1 MTGVQ
6 TCTLPISMGAEP
18 GMDAGMGGMDAGME
32 PGMDTAGPDAM
43 NPAPAGGDEFGA
55 SDAAAGGPETAGR
68 AMRESKEQRRA
79 RKLAEAHSLM
89 AKLAK

>member
-1 MTGVQ
+1 M
-6 TCTLPISMGAEP
+6 
-18 GMDAGMGGMDAGME
+18 
-32 PGMDTAGPDAM
+32 M
-43 NPAPAGGDEFGA
+43 NPEPAGDEFGA
-55 SDAAAGGPETAGR
+55 SDAAAGGAETAGR